1 MKKVKLII
9 SILFMITT
17 SASLGLGTYFTISYF
32 RRSENKKFEAAYIYD
47 TTFSTSVNVDL
58 GLITANESKDLNIPV
73 ISLMDRK
80 VNVEISIRGDEN
92 ELNKYL
98 DVTFDDQKKM
108 GTVSD
113 YINQNIKYSFTL
125 DGEESRDV
133 HIYYSLN
140 KDDAIGDTNFVV
152 FIQAVDYAPLS
163 IEVEQ

>member
-17 SASLGLGTYFTISYF
+17 STSLGHGTYFIISYY
-32 RRSENKKFEAAYIYD
+32 RRSDNKKFEAAYIYD

-58 GLITANESKDLNIPV
+58 GLITANEPKDLSIPV

-80 VNVEISIRGDEN
+80 VKVEISLRGDEN

-98 DVTFDDQKKM
+98 DVTFDDQKKK

-113 YINQNIKYSFTL
+113 YINQDIKYSFVL
-125 DGEESRDV
+125 DSEESRDV

-140 KDDAIGDTNFVV
+140 KDDAVGDTNFAV
-152 FIQAVDYAPLS
+152 FIKAVDYAPLN
-163 IEVEQ
+163 IEIEG